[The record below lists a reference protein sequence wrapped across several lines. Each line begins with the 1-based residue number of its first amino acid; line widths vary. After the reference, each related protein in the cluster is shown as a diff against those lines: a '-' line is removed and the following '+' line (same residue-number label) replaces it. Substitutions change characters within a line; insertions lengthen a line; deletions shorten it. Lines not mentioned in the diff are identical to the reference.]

1 MTLTTKITKQMNN
14 KNGQDR
20 RRKTTSPVAMHKHY
34 GHFDEAATLSTT
46 STLSMSSSEDYVQL
60 IEEPLQIVNNN
71 KNSRWSKKHQKEPK
85 KLNAN
90 NNHGTEKPKG
100 KGKGKNNK
108 RGTKRVS
115 KATSTKTHDA
125 PMKRRD
131 IYFALDCEMVGVGQ
145 EGLDSALARVSIVNW
160 ENEIVLDTYVKVDQP
175 VTDYRTFVSG
185 IRPEQIESDSAMPLH
200 EVRQVVTSI
209 LQGKILIGHGLQ
221 NDLAVTG
228 IHHPWC
234 DIRDT
239 ATYAPFMRTQ
249 ESRCADEQSTLR
261 PRKLKDLV
269 FEKLGK
275 HIQVMGKAH
284 SPVEDAIAAMDLYKS
299 TRSEWEMEMMKQV
312 NKANT
317 VNDACRGGL
326 PVPPIRSYPP
336 EKASL
341 MDIGR
346 MPLFPGHQYSNHQIS
361 YAPMPRMHRSQYTH
375 QSALEAARFAADQA
389 RLRAIQAPQN
399 QMMLQPYC

>member
-1 MTLTTKITKQMNN
+1 MNN
-14 KNGQDR
+14 RNNGQDR
-20 RRKTTSPVAMHKHY
+20 RRKTSSPVAMDQHY
-34 GHFDEAATLSTT
+34 GHFDEAATLSTM
-46 STLSMSSSEDYVQL
+46 STLSMSSSEDYNLHIVE
-60 IEEPLQIVNNN
+60 EEPPKIVNHS
-71 KNSRWSKKHQKEPK
+71 NSRWSKKNQKQPK
-85 KLNAN
+85 SLNSHN
-90 NNHGTEKPKG
+90 NYGTDKSKG
-100 KGKGKNNK
+100 KVKGKNSK
-108 RGTKRVS
+108 RVTTKRVS

-131 IYFALDCEMVGVGQ
+131 IYFALDCEMVGVGA
-145 EGLDSALARVSIVNW
+145 EGLDSALARISIVNW
-160 ENEIVLDTYVKVDQP
+160 DNQIVLDTYVKVDQP

-209 LQGKILIGHGLQ
+209 LQGKILIGHGLK

-249 ESRCADEQSTLR
+249 ESRSADEQSTLR

-269 FEKLGK
+269 FEKFGNE
-275 HIQVMGKAH
+275 IQVMGKAH

-299 TRSEWEMEMMKQV
+299 VRSEWETEMMKQV

-317 VNDACRGGL
+317 ADDARCGRL
-326 PVPPIRSYPP
+326 PMPPIRSYP

-346 MPLFPGHQYSNHQIS
+346 MPLFPGNQYHRHQMS
-361 YAPMPRMHRSQYTH
+361 YAPMPPHMHMSQYTH

-389 RLRAIQAPQN
+389 RYRAMRAPQK

>member
-1 MTLTTKITKQMNN
+1 MKQMNN

-20 RRKTTSPVAMHKHY
+20 RRKTSSPVSSNKHY

-46 STLSMSSSEDYVQL
+46 STLSMSSSEDHVHM
-60 IEEPLQIVNNN
+60 IEEPPLIVNNE
-71 KNSRWSKKHQKEPK
+71 KNSRWSKKYQKAGK
-85 KLNAN
+85 GSNSHN
-90 NNHGTEKPKG
+90 NRGTEKPKA
-100 KGKGKNNK
+100 KGKGKNSK

-131 IYFALDCEMVGVGQ
+131 IYFALDCEMVGVGK
-145 EGLDSALARVSIVNW
+145 EGLDSALARISIVNW
-160 ENEIVLDTYVKVDQP
+160 DNEIVLDTYVKVDQP

-185 IRPEQIESDSAMPLH
+185 IRPEQIESESAMPLH
-200 EVRQVVTSI
+200 EVQQVVTSI
-209 LQGKILIGHGLQ
+209 LQGKILIGHGLK

-239 ATYAPFMRTQ
+239 ATYVPFMRTQ
-249 ESRCADEQSTLR
+249 ESRSAEDQSTLC

-269 FEKLGK
+269 FEKLGN

-299 TRSEWEMEMMKQV
+299 VRSEWETEMMKQV

-317 VNDACRGGL
+317 VNDARCRRL
-326 PVPPIRSYPP
+326 PIPPPIRSYPP
-336 EKASL
+336 EKASY
-341 MDIGR
+341 
-346 MPLFPGHQYSNHQIS
+346 FN
-361 YAPMPRMHRSQYTH
+361 AK
-375 QSALEAARFAADQA
+375 
-389 RLRAIQAPQN
+389 
-399 QMMLQPYC
+399 